1 MRGVTVLQDEHP
13 VVAFEIVE
21 EDDDV
26 PFVSVHVYGEGF
38 EVVEHVSGAVWTV
51 EGAELIL
58 FIVF

>member
-1 MRGVTVLQDEHP
+1 MRGVTVLQYKHT

-26 PFVSVHVYGEGF
+26 LIVSVHVNGEGF
-38 EVVEHVSGAVWTV
+38 DVVEHVSGAVGTV